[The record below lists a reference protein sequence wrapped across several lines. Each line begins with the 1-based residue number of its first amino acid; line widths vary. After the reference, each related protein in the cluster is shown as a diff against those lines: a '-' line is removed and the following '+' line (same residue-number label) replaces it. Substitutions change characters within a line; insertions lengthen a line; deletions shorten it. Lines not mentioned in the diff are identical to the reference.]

1 MQLSVLWFLFVLVTV
16 LTALCLSLVGPR
28 VEWAWL
34 CDWYPKYRG
43 PRQQCEGGTT
53 VCVLP
58 GRWYQRSSGGQGQ
71 PDPGKCLSPNIAA
84 LTENLFNM
92 QHLYF
97 AIVDEWLNFFA
108 V

>member
-1 MQLSVLWFLFVLVTV
+1 M
-16 LTALCLSLVGPR
+16 VGPR

-58 GRWYQRSSGGQGQ
+58 GRWYHRSSGGQGQ
-71 PDPGKCLSPNIAA
+71 PASGKCLSPNIAA
-84 LTENLFNM
+84 LTETYSICSIFILQFLMN
-92 QHLYF
+92 
-97 AIVDEWLNFFA
+97 DEWFNFFA